1 MDHQPTTF
9 SLVSAPPSFQG
20 TSQAGRGHAGRHR
33 SPWVLLRPP
42 RLRRHPGV
50 KARGLHL
57 DVWKSK
63 EPGWFVFVLITMNL
77 VAKSYTIS
85 RYSAFALMVVHPVV
99 AHVSL
104 SLSLFLLS
112 LVSAASSQA
121 LAERWLWYR
130 ALVVQPLAPPA
141 SDSYG
146 TGGSYGTAAG
156 PVLLSVLLS
165 CRSLTGPPCRRGG
178 RSGSRCCS

>member
-104 SLSLFLLS
+104 SFSLPPLPRFRGFVAGAGRAVAMVQGS
-112 LVSAASSQA
+112 GGTAAHA
-121 LAERWLWYR
+121 ARLRLLWYR
-130 ALVVQPLAPPA
+130 GLLWYSRGSRPPLRPPLMPLAHW
-141 SDSYG
+141 S
-146 TGGSYGTAAG
+146 T
-156 PVLLSVLLS
+156 V
-165 CRSLTGPPCRRGG
+165 
-178 RSGSRCCS
+178 